1 MSLNREAHCGSS
13 HLHPG
18 DDRSWDWLP
27 QARSQAPWAPGLVVG
42 SACALTSVPDN
53 RVAWA
58 SPGVQ
63 ISSSSPKGLARKEGP
78 KATRAPEA
86 NSRALGRANWP
97 AFSNPGQRERAQ
109 SSEQL
114 GQPEGP

>member
-1 MSLNREAHCGSS
+1 MAAVFCTQLMTAHGTGYPRQG
-13 HLHPG
+13 HKLRG
-18 DDRSWDWLP
+18 P
-27 QARSQAPWAPGLVVG
+27 QAWRLAVPVPP
-42 SACALTSVPDN
+42 TSVPDN

-86 NSRALGRANWP
+86 NSRALG
-97 AFSNPGQRERAQ
+97 
-109 SSEQL
+109 
-114 GQPEGP
+114 